1 MFYDIGEDV
10 SKDFR
15 ELKVSLIIKHRMLE
29 IDRELGAKK
38 IPYPAPLVSYTASKT
53 KISWE
58 PKNQVFKKH
67 QTLEFQ
73 W

>member
-1 MFYDIGEDV
+1 
-10 SKDFR
+10 
-15 ELKVSLIIKHRMLE
+15 MLE

-38 IPYPAPLVSYTASKT
+38 IADPAPLVSYTASKT

-67 QTLEFQ
+67 QALEFQ